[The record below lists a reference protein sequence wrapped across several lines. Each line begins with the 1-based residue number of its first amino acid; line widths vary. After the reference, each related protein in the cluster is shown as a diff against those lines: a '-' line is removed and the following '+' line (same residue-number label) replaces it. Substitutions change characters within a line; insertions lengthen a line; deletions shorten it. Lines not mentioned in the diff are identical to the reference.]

1 VRATLEFNLPEERTE
16 HLQAVHAGAAWALL
30 EDIDQ
35 HLRSVIKHGHDYK
48 TVEALA
54 EHIRREIGDV
64 RSGIDP

>member
-1 VRATLEFNLPEERTE
+1 MKATVEFTLPEERTE

-54 EHIRREIGDV
+54 EHLRREIGDI
-64 RSGIDP
+64 RFDINP

>member
-1 VRATLEFNLPEERTE
+1 MKATLEFSLPEERVE
-16 HLQAVHAGAAWALL
+16 HQQAVHSGAAWALL

-54 EHIRREIGDV
+54 EHIRREIGDL
-64 RSGIDP
+64 RSVIDQ